1 MTLTEAVGIRTQ
13 ELLKEKGWKQYDL
26 FKEGGIPRAT
36 VSCVVRAKKGT
47 IKIDTI
53 YQIAATLGKT
63 LEEFF
68 SSPIFNEVTD

>member
-13 ELLKEKGWKQYDL
+13 TLLEEKGWKQYDL

-47 IKIDTI
+47 IKIDTV
-53 YQIAATLGKT
+53 YQIAVTLGKT

-68 SSPIFNEVTD
+68 ADPIFEQVTD